1 MIAITRPNGRSSARR
16 RDVTPFGKLVLRYVL
31 MAVGFALTMSAFGI
45 WIVGN
50 AEGSS
55 DMMLMKLGVS
65 LFMLIIGMCLI
76 VVAKETR

>member
-1 MIAITRPNGRSSARR
+1 
-16 RDVTPFGKLVLRYVL
+16 
-31 MAVGFALTMSAFGI
+31 MSAFGI